1 MIVIKDNFKV
11 KNNIVLLIILMILL
25 VIFFSLLFLTKD
37 NSLIKDVKKFIETDT
52 RVLYISNKD
61 NYKEYPIDLF
71 KKYEINYL
79 YINSDKLTNIEE
91 TKLEKIINSKYLSNI
106 IVIYSN
112 GQIVDAIIEYDSEDS
127 LNDFLQKNNIIPEVI
142 GDNTNIIEDVKTTLD
157 TNYSLIYLP
166 YKNSDEIDAQN
177 RILKDI
183 CEDYEINYKKIDAY
197 LLSSYQHT
205 KLNTLLQISKVEEQI
220 VILVKNKK
228 IIGSIRDINSKKDY
242 LNKLKEYK
250 FVEEI
255 NSLIIFIN
263 LNEFNNL
270 LNNNEK
276 NIIVIGKD
284 ECKYCD
290 SVTTTLN
297 DIAINYDIKINY
309 INVGKMDSNISLEVE
324 KKLTELNYNDGF
336 TTPMVLV
343 VENNKL
349 LNYVIGVA
357 NEQYFIDIFTENG
370 IIK

>member
-1 MIVIKDNFKV
+1 MIKDNFKV
-11 KNNIVLLIILMILL
+11 KNNIVLLIILGILL
-25 VIFFSLLFLTKD
+25 VIFFSLLFFTKD
-37 NSLIKDVKKFIETDT
+37 NSLIKDVKKFIETDIK
-52 RVLYISNKD
+52 VLYISGKKD
-61 NYKEYPIDLF
+61 YKEYPIDLF
-71 KKYEINYL
+71 KKYEVSYL
-79 YINSDKLTNIEE
+79 YIDSDKLTNVEE
-91 TKLEKIINSKYLSNI
+91 TKLEKIINSKYLTDI
-106 IVIYSN
+106 IVIYNN
-112 GQIVDAIIEYDSEDS
+112 GEIVDAIIEYENEKS
-127 LNDFLQKNNIIPEVI
+127 LDEFLQKNNIIPEVI
-142 GDNTNIIEDVKTTLD
+142 GDNTNIIEETKRLLETD
-157 TNYSLIYLP
+157 YSLIYLP
-166 YKNSDEIDAQN
+166 YKNTDKIGKQD

-197 LLSSYQHT
+197 LLSASQHN
-205 KLNTLLQISKVEEQI
+205 KLNSLLQISKVEEQI

-228 IIGSIRDINSKKDY
+228 IIGSIRDINNKKEY
-242 LNKLKEYK
+242 LEKLKEYK

-255 NSLIIFIN
+255 NSLITFIN

-309 INVGKMDSNISLEVE
+309 INVGKLDSDISLQVE
-324 KKLTELNYNDGF
+324 EKLMELNYNDGF

-349 LNYVIGVA
+349 LNYVIGFA
-357 NEQYFIDIFTENG
+357 SEQYFVDIFTENG

>member
-1 MIVIKDNFKV
+1 MVKDNFKV

-25 VIFFSLLFLTKD
+25 VIFFLLLLFTKD
-37 NSLIKDVKKFIETDT
+37 NSLIKDVKKFIQTDT
-52 RVLYISNKD
+52 KVLYISNKN
-61 NYKEYPIDLF
+61 NYNEYPIDLF
-71 KKYEINYL
+71 KKYDINYL
-79 YINSDKLTNIEE
+79 YIDSNKLTNVEE

-106 IVIYSN
+106 ILIYSN
-112 GQIVDAIIEYDSEDS
+112 GKILDAIIEYESEES
-127 LNDFLQKNNIIPEVI
+127 LNIFLQKNNIIPEII
-142 GDNTNIIEDVKTTLD
+142 GDNSHIIEDVKTILD
-157 TNYSLIYLP
+157 TDYSLIYLP
-166 YKNSDEIDAQN
+166 YKNTDEIDAQN
-177 RILKDI
+177 TMLKDI

-197 LLSSYQHT
+197 LLSSSQHT

-220 VILVKNKK
+220 VIFVKNKK
-228 IIGSIRDINSKKDY
+228 IIGSIRGINNKKEY
-242 LNKLKEYK
+242 LEKLKDYK

-255 NSLIIFIN
+255 NSLITFIN
-263 LNEFNNL
+263 LSEFNNL

-309 INVGKMDSNISLEVE
+309 INVGKLDSDISLQVE
-324 KKLTELNYNDGF
+324 EKLMELNYNDGF

-349 LNYVIGVA
+349 LNYVIGFA
-357 NEQYFIDIFTENG
+357 SEQYFVDIFTENG

>member
-1 MIVIKDNFKV
+1 MKKDNFKV
-11 KNNIVLLIILMILL
+11 RNNIVLLIILGILL

-37 NSLIKDVKKFIETDT
+37 NSRIKDIKKFIQTDT
-52 RVLYISNKD
+52 KILYISNKK

-71 KKYEINYL
+71 EKYEINYL
-79 YINSDKLTNIEE
+79 YIDSDKMKTVEE
-91 TKLEKIINSKYLSNI
+91 NKLEKIINSKYLSNI
-106 IVIYSN
+106 IVIFNN
-112 GQIVDAIIEYDSEDS
+112 GEIVDAIIEYDSEES
-127 LNDFLQKNNIIPEVI
+127 LNKFLQENNIIPEVI
-142 GDNTNIIEDVKTTLD
+142 GDNTNIIEETKTLLD
-157 TNYSLIYLP
+157 TDYSLIYLP
-166 YKNSDEIDAQN
+166 YKNLDEVDNQDK
-177 RILKDI
+177 ILKDI

-197 LLSSYQHT
+197 LLSSSQHN

-228 IIGSIRDINSKKDY
+228 IIGSIRDINSKKEY
-242 LNKLKEYK
+242 LEKLKEYK

-255 NSLIIFIN
+255 NSLITFIN

-297 DIAINYDIKINY
+297 DVAINYDIKINY
-309 INVGKMDSNISLEVE
+309 INVGKLDSNVSLEVE
-324 KKLTELNYNDGF
+324 EKLMELDYNDGF

-349 LNYVIGVA
+349 LNYVIGFA
-357 NEQYFIDIFTENG
+357 SEQYFIDIFTENG

>member
-1 MIVIKDNFKV
+1 MIKDNFKV
-11 KNNIVLLIILMILL
+11 KNNIVLLIILSVLL
-25 VIFFSLLFLTKD
+25 VIFFSLLFFTKD
-37 NSLIKDVKKFIETDT
+37 NSLIKDVKKFVETDIK
-52 RVLYISNKD
+52 VVYISSKE
-61 NYKEYPIDLF
+61 NYKEYPIELF

-79 YINSDKLTNIEE
+79 YIDSDKLTNIEE
-91 TKLEKIINSKYLSNI
+91 TKLEKIINSKYLTDI
-106 IVIYSN
+106 IVIYKN
-112 GQIVDAIIEYDSEDS
+112 GEIVDAIIEYENEKS
-127 LNDFLQKNNIIPEVI
+127 LEEFLQKNNIIPEVI
-142 GDNTNIIEDVKTTLD
+142 GDNTNIIEETKSLLD
-157 TNYSLIYLP
+157 TDYSLIYLP
-166 YKNSDEIDAQN
+166 YINIEEVESQN
-177 RILKDI
+177 NILKDI
-183 CEDYEINYKKIDAY
+183 CEDYEINYKRIDAY
-197 LLSSYQHT
+197 LLSASQHN
-205 KLNTLLQISKVEEQI
+205 KLNSLLQISKVEEQI

-228 IIGSIRDINSKKDY
+228 IIGSIRDINNKKEY
-242 LNKLKEYK
+242 LEKLKEYK

-255 NSLIIFIN
+255 NSLITFIN

-309 INVGKMDSNISLEVE
+309 INVGKLDSDISLQVE
-324 KKLTELNYNDGF
+324 EKLMELNYNDGF

-349 LNYVIGVA
+349 LNYVIGFA
-357 NEQYFIDIFTENG
+357 SEQYFVDIFTENG

>member
-1 MIVIKDNFKV
+1 MIKDNFKV
-11 KNNIVLLIILMILL
+11 KNNIVFLIILGILL
-25 VIFFSLLFLTKD
+25 VIFFSLLFITKD
-37 NSLIKDVKKFIETDT
+37 NSLIKDVKKFIQTDT
-52 RVLYISNKD
+52 KVLYISKEK

-71 KKYEINYL
+71 RKYEVEYL
-79 YINSDKLTNIEE
+79 YIDSNKLTNVEE
-91 TKLEKIINSKYLSNI
+91 NKLEKIINSKYLSNI
-106 IVIYSN
+106 IVIYNN
-112 GQIVDAIIEYDSEDS
+112 GEIIDAIIEYDSEDS
-127 LNDFLQKNNIIPEVI
+127 LNKFLQKNNIIPEVI
-142 GDNTNIIEDVKTTLD
+142 GDNTSIIEDVKTILD
-157 TNYSLIYLP
+157 TDYSLIYLP
-166 YKNSDEIDAQN
+166 YKNTEEVENQD

-183 CEDYEINYKKIDAY
+183 SEDYEINYKKIDAY
-197 LLSSYQHT
+197 LLSSSQHT

-228 IIGSIRDINSKKDY
+228 VIGSIRDINSKKEY
-242 LNKLKEYK
+242 LEKLKEYK

-255 NSLIIFIN
+255 NSLITFIN

-309 INVGKMDSNISLEVE
+309 INVGKIDSDISLQVE
-324 KKLTELNYNDGF
+324 ERLMELNYNDGF

-349 LNYVIGVA
+349 LKYVIGFA
-357 NEQYFIDIFTENG
+357 SEQYFIDIFTENG

>member
-1 MIVIKDNFKV
+1 MVKDNFKV
-11 KNNIVLLIILMILL
+11 KNNIILLIILGILL
-25 VIFFSLLFLTKD
+25 VIFFSLLFITKD
-37 NSLIKDVKKFIETDT
+37 NSRIKDIKKFIQTDT
-52 RVLYISNKD
+52 KILYISNKN

-79 YINSDKLTNIEE
+79 YIDSDKLTNVEE

-106 IVIYSN
+106 IVIYNN
-112 GQIVDAIIEYDSEDS
+112 GEIVDAIIEYDNEES
-127 LNDFLQKNNIIPEVI
+127 LNKFLQKNNIIPEVI
-142 GDNTNIIEDVKTTLD
+142 GDNINIIEEVKTILD
-157 TNYSLIYLP
+157 TEYSLIYLP
-166 YKNSDEIDAQN
+166 YKSIDKIDNQD

-183 CEDYEINYKKIDAY
+183 CEDYEINYKKIDAF
-197 LLSSYQHT
+197 LLSSSQHN

-228 IIGSIRDINSKKDY
+228 IIGSIRDINNKKEY
-242 LNKLKEYK
+242 LEKLKEYK

-255 NSLIIFIN
+255 NSLITFIN

-309 INVGKMDSNISLEVE
+309 INVGKLDSDISLQVE
-324 KKLTELNYNDGF
+324 EKLIELNYNDGF
-336 TTPMVLV
+336 TTPIVLV

-349 LNYVIGVA
+349 LNYVIGFA
-357 NEQYFIDIFTENG
+357 SEQYFVDIFTENG